1 MARPTGDVNPF
12 NLNFE
17 IGKQAPIDAR
27 TVVALKSELT
37 STPFAY
43 LGMMISVTSDG
54 ANNGVY
60 LLTTGDGTTLSDWD
74 KFSSGTVTDI
84 GEGDY
89 IIVTDSGT
97 DRPNVSAD
105 ATQAWTDIATDANKL
120 VARDSSGFAYAASPT
135 TGDNSNKLATT
146 SFVQSTLTSS
156 ITLVGGF
163 NANTGAL
170 EAPLTTN
177 LYTDTSVTEGDYYVV
192 TVAGNFFNNPSIPLT
207 PGDSVIVQ
215 TTQTTP
221 GVDENDFIVVR
232 VSTDLATSDVVGLG
246 NVKAG
251 NGISAPY
258 STGTATISNTDVK
271 FKTITIDSTPSN
283 DIVSNSRIDTL
294 NFRAGSG
301 ISLDSDPTTKTLRI
315 STSGSSGMSE
325 WNVQGDTGSAVQVLD
340 ANVLNILG
348 ETDIETESVIEL
360 GIKKLKITHS
370 DVENRI
376 TEDDFTLTSG
386 SEFDAI
392 DSLTVSSQ
400 GHVIDVNT
408 KTYTLPSTIGGSG
421 TNNTIAMFNTAQGD
435 SLGNSIISQNAG
447 ATSVTIG
454 GILNV
459 SNVSTFTGGISANG
473 GITVGSG
480 DSIDTP
486 LITIDNL
493 LSLNGRLEL
502 NGDQGTSGQL
512 LASQGASDPI
522 WVDAYSYSWNVQ
534 GPNGGSSV
542 SNGSDVEFVGSD
554 GVSVVFSE
562 PLGGSPTLT
571 FSGSALAAPTY
582 FSVGQV
588 GLGAD
593 KINEGN
599 ISSNTQGFGEIT
611 VSGSQSTRSYS
622 ISFANNQSDT
632 NYMVLFTVEDPFIQ
646 VPNKYPV
653 VAYVQNKAVGG
664 FDLLLK
670 TSDGTL
676 VQNQLAR
683 VNFQL
688 YSVPPSP

>member
-37 STPFAY
+37 DTPFAY

-84 GEGDY
+84 DPGDY

-97 DRPNVSAD
+97 ATPTVSAD
-105 ATQAWTDIATDANKL
+105 ATQAWTNVATDAGKL

-135 TGDNSNKLATT
+135 AGDNSNKLATT

-177 LYTDTSVTEGDYYVV
+177 LYNNTSVTAGDYYVV
-192 TVAGNFFNNPSIPLT
+192 TVAGNFFNDASIPLT

-221 GVDENDFIVVR
+221 GVDKDDFIVVR
-232 VSTDLATSDVVGLG
+232 VSTDLATSSVVGLG
-246 NVKAG
+246 NVEAG

-258 STGTATISNTDVK
+258 SNGTATITNTDVK
-271 FKTITIDSTPSN
+271 FKTITIDGTPSN
-283 DIVSNSRIDTL
+283 NIVSNSRIDTL

-301 ISLDSDPTTKTLRI
+301 ILLDSDPTTKTLRI

-325 WNVQGDTGSAVQVLD
+325 WNVQGDNASAVQILD

-360 GIKKLKITHS
+360 GVKKLKITHS

-376 TEDDFTLTSG
+376 TEDNVTLTSG
-386 SEFDAI
+386 GEFDAI
-392 DSLTVSSQ
+392 DSLTVSNQ
-400 GHVIDVNT
+400 GHVTNVNT

-421 TNNTIAMFNTAQGD
+421 TNNTIAMFDTAQGD
-435 SLGNSIISQNAG
+435 SLGDSIISQNST
-447 ATSVTIG
+447 ATSVTING
-454 GILNV
+454 VLNV
-459 SNVSTFTGGISANG
+459 SNVSSFTGGISANG
-473 GITVGSG
+473 GISVGSG

-486 LITIDNL
+486 SITISNL
-493 LSLNGRLEL
+493 LSLDGRLEL
-502 NGDQGTSGQL
+502 NGEEGTSGQL
-512 LASQGASDPI
+512 LASQGSSDPI
-522 WVDAYSYSWNVQ
+522 WVDAYSYSWNIQ
-534 GPNGGSSV
+534 TSGAGSEV
-542 SNGSDVEFVGSD
+542 SNGADVNFIGSN
-554 GVSVVFSE
+554 GISVVYTE
-562 PLGGSPTLT
+562 PSNVPTLT
-571 FSGSALAAPTY
+571 FSGSAISAPTY

-588 GLGAD
+588 GLGGD

-611 VSGSQSTRSYS
+611 VSGNQSTKSYS
-622 ISFANNQSDT
+622 ISFENNQSDT
-632 NYMVLFTVEDPFIQ
+632 NYIVLFTIEDPFIQ
-646 VPNKYPV
+646 STNKYPV

-664 FDLLLK
+664 FDLFLE

-676 VQNQLAR
+676 VPAQLVR

-688 YSVPPSP
+688 YSAPPSP